1 MEDDQEV
8 KTKDIEG
15 LEDEIFDEGGVE
27 DENKKDE
34 DRDEEGDEIS
44 ERNKDKNRKRE
55 RERER
60 GRESVGTRE
69 LDEGGSTEGND
80 DDDEV
85 FISSS

>member
-1 MEDDQEV
+1 MEDDQEE

-34 DRDEEGDEIS
+34 DRGEEGDEIS

-55 RERER
+55 RERAR
-60 GRESVGTRE
+60 TRE
-69 LDEGGSTEGND
+69 LDEGGSTEGKD

-85 FISSS
+85 FIS

>member
-1 MEDDQEV
+1 MEEDQEE

-15 LEDEIFDEGGVE
+15 LEDEIFDEGVVE
-27 DENKKDE
+27 DKNKKDE
-34 DRDEEGDEIS
+34 DRDKEGDEIGG
-44 ERNKDKNRKRE
+44 RNKDKNRK

-85 FISSS
+85 FIS